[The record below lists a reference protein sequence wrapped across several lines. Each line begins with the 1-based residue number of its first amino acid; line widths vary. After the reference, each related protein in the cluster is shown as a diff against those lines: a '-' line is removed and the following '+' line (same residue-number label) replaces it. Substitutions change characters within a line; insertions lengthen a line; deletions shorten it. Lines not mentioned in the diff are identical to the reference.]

1 MRLLFI
7 RHGDPDYEHDTL
19 TEKGKVEAG
28 LLAAIIDT
36 FGIDDVYQSPLGRAR
51 DTARYSLD
59 VLGKEAVT
67 FDWLREFSAEFDP
80 NRSETARRAYTN
92 ELKTDPE
99 TGEYQKRIVWDIL
112 PSYLAEHPELFD
124 ANAWRESELVKASD
138 MLPKY
143 DYVIASF
150 DKFLED
156 NGYRR
161 EGLIYRA
168 GQGNDKVIA
177 LFCHFGITAVLL
189 SRLWNVSPFVTMQ
202 FLATAPT
209 SVTEVVTEERE
220 KGFVSFR
227 TLRVGDITHLNMG
240 GEKPSF
246 SGRFCEKFE
255 NEQERH

>member
-19 TEKGKVEAG
+19 TEKGKVEAR
-28 LLAAIIDT
+28 LLADIIDT

-51 DTARYSLD
+51 DTARVSLE
-59 VLGKEAVT
+59 VLGKGAVT
-67 FDWLREFSAEFDP
+67 FDWLREFPAEFDP
-80 NRSETARRAYTN
+80 GRSETVRRAYAN
-92 ELKTDPE
+92 EIKVDPK

-112 PSYLAEHPELFD
+112 PAYFAEHPELFD
-124 ANAWRESELVKASD
+124 VNAWRDSELVKASD

-143 DYVIASF
+143 DYVISSF
-150 DKFLED
+150 DKFLEI

-168 GQGNDKVIA
+168 RQGNDKTIA

-202 FLATAPT
+202 FLSTAPT

>member
-19 TEKGKVEAG
+19 TEKGKVEAR
-28 LLAAIIDT
+28 LLADIIDG

-51 DTARYSLD
+51 DTARFSLN
-59 VLGKEAVT
+59 VLGKEAET
-67 FDWLREFSAEFDP
+67 LDWLREFPAEFDP
-80 NRSETARRAYTN
+80 GISETVRRAYAN
-92 ELKTDPE
+92 EIKTDPE

-112 PSYLAEHPELFD
+112 PVYFAEHPELFD
-124 ANAWRESELVKASD
+124 VNAWRDSELVKVTD

-143 DYVIASF
+143 DYVISSF
-150 DKFLED
+150 DRFLED

-168 GQGNDKVIA
+168 EQGNDKVIA

-227 TLRVGDITHLNMG
+227 TLRVGDITHLSIG

-255 NEQERH
+255 NEHERH

>member
-1 MRLLFI
+1 MKLLFI
-7 RHGDPDYEHDTL
+7 RHADPDYEHDTI
-19 TEKGKVEAG
+19 TEKGKIEAG
-28 LLAAIIDT
+28 LLANIVGS
-36 FGIDDVYQSPLGRAR
+36 FGIDDVYQSPLGRAQ
-51 DTARYSLD
+51 DTARYCLD
-59 VLGKEAVT
+59 VLGKDAVT
-67 FDWLREFSAEFDP
+67 LDWLREFPAEFDAGK
-80 NRSETARRAYTN
+80 SESARMAYAN
-92 ELKTDPE
+92 ELKKDPE
-99 TGEYQKRIVWDIL
+99 SGGYQKRIVWDIL
-112 PSYLAEHPELFD
+112 PSYFANHPELFD
-124 ANAWRESELVKASD
+124 VNSWRESEIVKASD

-143 DYVIASF
+143 DYVISSF
-150 DKFLED
+150 DRFLED

-168 GQGNDKVIA
+168 EQGNDKVIA

-209 SVTEVVTEERE
+209 SVTEVVTEERQ

-227 TLRVGDITHLNMG
+227 TLRVGDITHLNIG

-255 NEQERH
+255 NEHERH

>member
-19 TEKGKVEAG
+19 TEKGKVEAR
-28 LLAAIIDT
+28 LLADIIDG

-51 DTARYSLD
+51 DTARFSLN
-59 VLGKEAVT
+59 VLGKEAET
-67 FDWLREFSAEFDP
+67 LDWLREFPAEFDP
-80 NRSETARRAYTN
+80 GISETARRAYAN
-92 ELKTDPE
+92 EIKTDPE

-112 PSYLAEHPELFD
+112 PVYFAEHPELFD
-124 ANAWRESELVKASD
+124 VNAWRDSELVKVTD

-143 DYVIASF
+143 DYVISSF

-168 GQGNDKVIA
+168 QQGNDKTIA

-189 SRLWNVSPFVTMQ
+189 SRLWNVSPFVNMQ
-202 FLATAPT
+202 FLFTAPT

-227 TLRVGDITHLNMG
+227 TLRVGDITHLNIG

-255 NEQERH
+255 NEHERH